1 MQFHPIFPASSA
13 ASFRRA
19 ARLGYMEYCVA
30 DDFFTMLR
38 V

>member
-19 ARLGYMEYCVA
+19 ARLGYMGYCGV
-30 DDFFTMLR
+30 DDFFMMLR
-38 V
+38 A